1 MRWQSI
7 AGFSIGSVMACGWF
21 ISTARWTYSLFLQF
35 SPWRNPR
42 LTHFAGYPFGASRK
56 KHQPFS
62 MARPSDLWRIAVF
75 SSLRS
80 TIRIAPFHI
89 LIWKCLTGRAVSIR
103 ETAPHRPGKRL
114 YGALFYCWNNPLET
128 QIPQNEASG
137 APTKKRCARQRL
149 PAFAGVSSLAL
160 SLPVLAASEGKHT
173 KNPLFQHDK
182 KYAFGGGQP

>member
-1 MRWQSI
+1 MRLCHGMW
-7 AGFSIGSVMACGWF
+7 
-21 ISTARWTYSLFLQF
+21 LFHLHRTVNIRPF
-35 SPWRNPR
+35 SPFFPLAESRNLR
-42 LTHFAGYPFGASRK
+42 LRHFAGYPFGASRK
-56 KHQPFS
+56 KI
-62 MARPSDLWRIAVF
+62 AAVF
-75 SSLRS
+75 YGTAFRFM
-80 TIRIAPFHI
+80 TDCCFFIFAGHD
-89 LIWKCLTGRAVSIR
+89 TDRAVSHPHLKMPHRARVNIR

-128 QIPQNEASG
+128 QIPQDEASG
-137 APTKKRCARQRL
+137 TPTKKRCARQRL